1 MSTDVEPLV
10 PEGVRLTATGLTIT
24 NPNMP
29 LEEAETIGHVLGNMH
44 KSIQFAIGDWLIFIE
59 AVYPDEWSQISEALG
74 VSEEKRREYRRVAAA
89 VPKSIRRKHVDWSH
103 HRAVAPLE
111 PAKQREWLKK
121 VEVERM
127 SHHALRDALRPHSN
141 GVVATREC
149 KCCGRP
155 YDER

>member
-10 PEGVRLTATGLTIT
+10 PQGVRLTATGLTIT

-59 AVYPDEWSQISEALG
+59 AVYPEEWSQMAEILG
-74 VSEEKRREYRRVAAA
+74 VSEEKCREYRRVASR
-89 VPKSIRRKHVDWSH
+89 VPKSLRRPNVDWSH
-103 HRAVAPLE
+103 HRAVAPLPPTE
-111 PAKQREWLKK
+111 QKEWLKK

-127 SHHALRDALRPHSN
+127 SHHALRDALRPAN
-141 GVVATREC
+141 GIIPSREC
-149 KCCGRP
+149 PTCHRP
-155 YDER
+155 YSDA

>member
-10 PEGVRLTATGLTIT
+10 PQGVRLTATGLTIT

-29 LEEAETIGHVLGNMH
+29 YEQAESIGYTLGDMH
-44 KSIQFAIGDWLIFIE
+44 KSIQFAMGDWLIFIE
-59 AVYPDEWSQISEALG
+59 AVYPEQWSQMAEALG

-111 PAKQREWLKK
+111 PAKQREWLKR

-127 SHHALRDALRPHSN
+127 SHHALRDALRPSN

-149 KCCGRP
+149 PTCHRP
-155 YDER
+155 YDS